1 MIIII
6 VFFFNDQFLSHISN
20 RDPAVL
26 SINLIDSN
34 LLKVFFTK
42 TNKFCSEFKTLFP
55 MHYLLI
61 DNSLIIF
68 TSDRYQQSREFRT
81 ESPTS

>member
-1 MIIII
+1 MF
-6 VFFFNDQFLSHISN
+6 VLLQLLSHLS
-20 RDPAVL
+20 RDLKDL

-34 LLKVFFTK
+34 LLKVFLTK

-81 ESPTS
+81 EFPRS